1 MGEFIAGAVTILII
15 WYLFTLKSK
24 NNSHKAF
31 NFLDEAE
38 PWLKNQ
44 EIILSSVKFSSY
56 SDPYLIKNNGA
67 TLLVAMGE
75 KNNGERVGF
84 AVEVK
89 QGCGVLSSLIIEP
102 EGIASHHKKAAVIA
116 KAEGKFLINV
126 LNHMAIQH
134 RIKHSK

>member
-15 WYLFTLKSK
+15 WYIFTIKSK
-24 NNSHKAF
+24 SKSNNAF
-31 NFLDEAE
+31 NLLDEAE

-44 EIILSSVKFSSY
+44 EVILSSVKFSSY

-75 KNNGERVGF
+75 KNSGERVGF

-102 EGIASHHKKAAVIA
+102 EGIASHHKKAAAIA

-126 LNHMAIQH
+126 LNQMAIQH
-134 RIKHSK
+134 RIKYPQ

>member
-1 MGEFIAGAVTILII
+1 MGEFIAVAVTILII
-15 WYLFTLKSK
+15 WYLFNLKSK
-24 NNSHKAF
+24 SKSNKAF
-31 NFLDEAE
+31 NLLDEAE

-75 KNNGERVGF
+75 KNGGERVGF
-84 AVEVK
+84 ALEIK

-116 KAEGKFLINV
+116 KTEGKYLINV
-126 LNHMAIQH
+126 LNQMAIQH
-134 RIKHSK
+134 RINHPQ

>member
-1 MGEFIAGAVTILII
+1 MGEFIAGALTILVI
-15 WYLFTLKSK
+15 WYLYTLKSK
-24 NNSHKAF
+24 SKSNKAF
-31 NFLDEAE
+31 NILDEAE

-126 LNHMAIQH
+126 LNHIL
-134 RIKHSK
+134 SNE